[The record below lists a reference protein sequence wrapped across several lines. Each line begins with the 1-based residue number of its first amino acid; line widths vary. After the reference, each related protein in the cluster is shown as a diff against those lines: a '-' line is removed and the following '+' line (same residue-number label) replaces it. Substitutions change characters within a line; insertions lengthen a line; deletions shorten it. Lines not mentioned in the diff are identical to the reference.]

1 MPSMNVDKFISRLE
15 GAHKIG
21 VDQWIALCPSHD
33 DREPSLSIKE
43 THEQTVLIHCFA
55 GCTPHEIVS
64 AVGLNLSDLFPPKD
78 TDRAGPLKKRPDYRA
93 MWLLCRRAFWVLVIA
108 TEDLEANKPLS
119 DEDLEHV
126 RKSRRRISKVM
137 EVLANE

>member
-1 MPSMNVDKFISRLE
+1 MSVDNFVSRLE
-15 GAHKIG
+15 GVRKIG
-21 VDQWIALCPSHD
+21 ADQWIAQCPSHG

-43 THEQTVLIHCFA
+43 TQEKTVLIHCFA

-78 TDRAGPLKKRPDYRA
+78 TNRAGPLKKRPDYRA

-126 RKSRRRISKVM
+126 RKSRRRISEVM